1 MKENRDGFVVVRLTA
16 TDMVCMRLLSLKVV
30 LHLWSLLKLSSTS
43 FTSGFTNLS
52 MARENQNHEIGE
64 LGLVSNEEDDEKIV
78 RVSS

>member
-52 MARENQNHEIGE
+52 MKPRIAE
-64 LGLVSNEEDDEKIV
+64 LSLVSNEEEEDDDEKTV